1 MRRALVLSG
10 GGAKGSW
17 QVGACEHLI
26 VERGYWFDVIAGV
39 SAGAVNGTALAQAHN
54 PDELVAEFEHLRSVW
69 FGMRGSQDIY
79 RRRWLGALGTVLA
92 RRASLYDAAPL
103 RGILETHID
112 PARVATSP
120 IRLRVGYVD
129 LLSGEDRTARNDHPT
144 LRDAVLASCA
154 LPLIFPPVTL
164 RNGHELA
171 VDGALRRVTPLADA
185 MSALAELP
193 SPPSGDAP
201 DEVWVLMPHVAGA
214 SPMAEPPMRN
224 WLSVALRSISVLTSE
239 QLPEDG
245 PWAEGTVPAHAP
257 RVKLRVLHPR
267 EELRGP
273 SLDFN
278 PVKVRAWYEDGLRT
292 AREAEPE
299 AVRAPLPRPRR
310 RVPHANR
317 LDHRSATVLATTEAA
332 AIE

>member
-17 QVGACEHLI
+17 QVGACQHLI

-54 PDELVAEFEHLRSVW
+54 PDELVADLEQLRSVW
-69 FGMRGSQDIY
+69 FGMRGSHDVY

-92 RRASLYDAAPL
+92 RRASLYHAAPL
-103 RGILETHID
+103 RQILEDHID
-112 PARVATSP
+112 PSRVATSP

-129 LLSGEDRTARNDHPT
+129 LLSGEYRTARNDHPT

-154 LPLIFPPVTL
+154 LPLIFPPVPL
-164 RNGHELA
+164 GNGHELA
-171 VDGALRRVTPLADA
+171 VDGGLRRVTPLADA
-185 MSALAELP
+185 VSALAESPPLP
-193 SPPSGDAP
+193 LPPPSGDGP
-201 DEVWVLMPHVAGA
+201 DEVWVLMPHVVGPI
-214 SPMAEPPMRN
+214 SEPPVDN
-224 WLSVALRSISVLTSE
+224 WLSVALRSISVMTS
-239 QLPEDG
+239 QTLREDAA
-245 PWAEGTVPAHAP
+245 WAEGAGPGHAP
-257 RVKLRVLHPR
+257 RVKLHVLHPR

-278 PVKVRAWYEDGLRT
+278 PVKIRSWYEDGLRT

-299 AVRAPLPRPRR
+299 GPESLPPPDPDLQPALSDREEE
-310 RVPHANR
+310 RVPQVA
-317 LDHRSATVLATTEAA
+317 S
-332 AIE
+332 